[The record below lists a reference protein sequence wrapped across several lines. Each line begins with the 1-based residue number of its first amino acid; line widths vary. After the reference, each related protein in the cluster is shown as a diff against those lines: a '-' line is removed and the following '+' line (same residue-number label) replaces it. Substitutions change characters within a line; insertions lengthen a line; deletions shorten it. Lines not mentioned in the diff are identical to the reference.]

1 MIEIYPWQQHDYQ
14 SLLLPYLHGRLS
26 HALILSGAKGIGK
39 RQLANTLGHRL
50 LCDLP
55 LDNEF
60 ACGQCHSCTMLKAM
74 THPDLYTIEPEE
86 KSQVIKI
93 EQIRDLISKIMLSS
107 YSGKF
112 KVVIIDPAEAMTI
125 AAANSLLKT
134 LEEPP
139 DKTLFLLVAS
149 DVSRLPMTIR
159 SRCQQIN
166 IATPDPQSAN
176 AWLNEKLDTTISTEI
191 LLSLAAGAPLTA
203 LSLSNQTQLE
213 NRDKMLEEWC
223 QLANGTLDPVQIASK
238 WVKPDANLPIN
249 WIQGW
254 IIDMICLMTGFQK
267 TLTNPDKKA
276 NLLSIAQRFDITQLY
291 KLLDVV
297 EESKNLLK
305 SQVNAQSL
313 LENILIYWSHLPSK
327 HKQ

>member
-1 MIEIYPWQQHDYQ
+1 MKEIYPWQQHEYE
-14 SLLLPYLHGRLS
+14 SLLQPYLQGRLS

-39 RQLANTLGHRL
+39 HQLAHTLSHRL

-55 LDNEF
+55 LENQF
-60 ACGQCHSCTMLKAM
+60 ACGQCHSCTMLNAK
-74 THPDLYTIEPEE
+74 THPDLYMIEPEE

-93 EQIRDLISKIMLSS
+93 EQIRDLISKISLSS

-112 KVVIIDPAEAMTI
+112 KVVIIDPAEGMTI

-139 DKTLFLLVAS
+139 DKTLFLLIVS

-159 SRCQQIN
+159 SRCQQIS
-166 IATPDPQSAN
+166 IATPDIHNTQG
-176 AWLNEKLDTTISTEI
+176 WLNEKLDSSISTEI

-203 LSLSNQTQLE
+203 LSLSNHTQLE
-213 NRDKMLEEWC
+213 NRDKMIEEWC
-223 QLANGTLDPVQIASK
+223 QLVTGKLDPVQIASK

-254 IIDMICLMTGFQK
+254 IIDMICLITGFQK

-276 NLLSIAQRFDITQLY
+276 NLLTVAQRFDTTQLY